1 MKKWI
6 KRILLTVLAVILIS
20 AGVLACLGYRD
31 FRKALDQED
40 LTGKVAELRSD
51 PDYVQIE
58 NLPQTYLDA
67 VVAVEDH
74 RFREHGGVDFIAI
87 ARALKNDLLSGS
99 MKEGGSTITQQ
110 LARNLYFDQ
119 DKELVRKVAEAF
131 MAMEL
136 EKEYTKDEIL
146 ELYVNTIYFGDGYYG
161 IGEASRG
168 YYRKAPAELNDYE
181 CTMLAGLPNAPSA
194 YALSDHP
201 DLAEQRR
208 QVVVGQMVK
217 YGYLSEE
224 EGESLKEKKAVLSGI
239 QS

>member
-6 KRILLTVLAVILIS
+6 KRILLAVLGVILT
-20 AGVLACLGYRD
+20 AGIVLVCMGYGD
-31 FRKALDQED
+31 YRKALEKENIAD
-40 LTGKVAELRSD
+40 KVEEIRSD
-51 PDYVQIE
+51 PDYVRIE
-58 NLPQTYLDA
+58 DLPQTYLDA

-74 RFREHGGVDFIAI
+74 RFREHGGVDIIAV

-110 LARNLYFDQ
+110 LARNMYFDQ

-136 EKEYTKDEIL
+136 EREYTKDEIL

-168 YYRKAPAELNDYE
+168 YYHKVPGELNAYE

-194 YALSDHP
+194 YALNDHP
-201 DLAEQRR
+201 ELAEQRR
-208 QVVVGQMVK
+208 QTVVGQMVK
-217 YGYLSEE
+217 YGYLSEK
-224 EGESLKEKKAVLSGI
+224 EGERLKGEENA
-239 QS
+239 